1 MLGTNASCTKLVYV
15 EEGKGKL
22 DKLTTREPRG
32 EEEGGCWIPKQVYE
46 EEGRETHELKT
57 CTSDG
62 FFFSAIFFM
71 SKSDKILSCTSPI
84 SFWDRID
91 LIWADLVYRGVSTKN
106 SVFQPSSTTRAEIPN
121 SWSRPLDKRDLPAS
135 NLFYPASEIGG
146 VQEISISFFFFLRYF
161 CLI

>member
-1 MLGTNASCTKLVYV
+1 MG
-15 EEGKGKL
+15 G
-22 DKLTTREPRG
+22 
-32 EEEGGCWIPKQVYE
+32 GGCWIPKQVYE

-91 LIWADLVYRGVSTKN
+91 LIWADLVYRGVLTKN

-146 VQEISISFFFFLRYF
+146 VQEISIL
-161 CLI
+161 